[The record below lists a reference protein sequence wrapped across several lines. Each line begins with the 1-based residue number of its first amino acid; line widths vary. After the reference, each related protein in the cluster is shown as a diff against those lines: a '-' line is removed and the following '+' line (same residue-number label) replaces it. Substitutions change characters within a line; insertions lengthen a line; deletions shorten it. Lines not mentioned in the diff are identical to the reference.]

1 MPLKYVVMKK
11 EGLTFDH
18 ILSELKSNS
27 KESTKGSYTFKDL
40 TLQQQRKILG
50 ANFDAVE
57 IPAKLANIYTD
68 YINESIFSTE
78 DIVNMEQEV
87 TLETKPYFIAE
98 LRRISLGST
107 YFDKGEAYE
116 MYDVQ
121 AEDLV
126 PKAKLKTI
134 EANKFKI
141 NIMVPTLAED
151 VRYNS
156 LLMHAL
162 APYKKKRDI
171 NQINVGSVTDLYQ
184 VYELLKYIVSFEF
197 NGEVYVFNRYSI
209 QDRIKFLNN
218 LAQITVNEIKDYIKE
233 FVKSAEEKA
242 LTCVNNTTGNTIM
255 ADINTLFFSSTT
267 NKKDSEEDDTEEGD
281 K

>member
-1 MPLKYVVMKK
+1 MKK

-18 ILSELKSNS
+18 ILNELKNNS
-27 KESTKGSYTFKDL
+27 KESTKGGYTFREL

-57 IPAKLANIYTD
+57 IPAKLANIYSE
-68 YINESIFSTE
+68 YIVDSIFSTE
-78 DIVNMEQEV
+78 DMVDMEQEV
-87 TLETKPYFIAE
+87 TLETKPFFICE
-98 LRRISLGST
+98 LRRISLGEM
-107 YFDKGEAYE
+107 YYDKGVAYE

-121 AEDLV
+121 PEDLI
-126 PKAKLKTI
+126 PKAQPRTI

-141 NIMVPTLAED
+141 NIKVPTLNED
-151 VRYNS
+151 ARYNS

-197 NGEVYVFNRYSI
+197 NGDEYIFNRYSI
-209 QDRIKFLNN
+209 QDRIKFINN
-218 LAQITVNEIKDYIKE
+218 LAQVTVNEIKDYIRE
-233 FVKSAEEKA
+233 YVKSGEEKA
-242 LTCVNNTTGNTIM
+242 LKCINHTTGDTIT

-267 NKKDSEEDDTEEGD
+267 NKKDSEEDTEEGD